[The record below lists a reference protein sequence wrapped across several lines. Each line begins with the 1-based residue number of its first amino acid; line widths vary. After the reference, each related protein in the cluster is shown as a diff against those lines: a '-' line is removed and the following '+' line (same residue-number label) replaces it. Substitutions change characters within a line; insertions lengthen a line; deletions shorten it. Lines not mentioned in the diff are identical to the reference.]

1 MFADRTE
8 AGRQLAKALHQLRA
22 EQPIILALPRGG
34 VVVGFEVAQ
43 ALDAMLDLLL
53 IRKIGAPGKPEL
65 AIAAVVDGASPQLVV
80 NEDLAALAGVEDRYI
95 AEQKALKLK
104 EIEERRARYVG
115 WRRNPDLSGATAIVV
130 DDGIA
135 TGATMRAALA
145 ALRRVGPRRLVLAV
159 PLAPRDTVQALR
171 REVDELFCLDTPE
184 PFRAV
189 GAHYADFHEV
199 TEEEVIDL
207 LRRAWWI
214 TDPARLD
221 GLGP

>member
-1 MFADRTE
+1 MFADRSE
-8 AGRQLAKALHQLRA
+8 AGRQLAAALRHLRA
-22 EQPIILALPRGG
+22 ERPVVLALPRGG

-53 IRKIGAPGKPEL
+53 IRKIGAPDQPEL
-65 AIAAVVDGASPQLVV
+65 AIAAVIDGASPQLVV
-80 NEDLAALAGVEDRYI
+80 NEDLAALVGVDGRYI

-104 EIEERRARYVG
+104 EIDELRERYLG
-115 WRRNPDLSGATAIVV
+115 WRRNPDLSAATAIVV

-145 ALRRVGPRRLVLAV
+145 GLRRVRPRRLVLAV
-159 PLAPRDTVQALR
+159 PVAPRDTVQALR
-171 REVDELFCLDTPE
+171 MNVDELFCLETPE

-189 GAHYADFHEV
+189 GVHYADFHAV
-199 TEEEVIDL
+199 TDEEVIDL

>member
-53 IRKIGAPGKPEL
+53 IRKIGAPGQPEL

>member
-159 PLAPRDTVQALR
+159 PLAPPDTVQALR